1 MKESREIYKTK
12 HKLKSLALKC
22 TNCGH
27 NITGDEVNINSTLA
41 KCSNCQNVMFLEDDT
56 FFGGVRGRP
65 EMIIPE
71 GTEIINTPSSLDIQV
86 KWSKSG
92 GGFNFMTF
100 FTVAWNLML
109 LPFAIAL
116 IASGNFGGLLPMAA
130 HLAVGLGLL
139 YHTMKMFIN
148 YSDVYITDDR
158 ITIEQKPLSW
168 FSKDI
173 SISTRDVKQ
182 LFVSRYVSSTTN
194 GQANYA
200 YGLHA
205 VLKNGKNIKLI
216 KGLNKET
223 QLYLE
228 QEIERFL
235 DIDDESVRGEVP
247 KANE

>member
-1 MKESREIYKTK
+1 MKESKEIYKQK
-12 HKLKSLALKC
+12 HKLKTLNLDC

-27 NITGDEVNINSTLA
+27 PIGGEEVNINSTLA

-56 FFGGVRGRP
+56 FFGAERGRP

-71 GTEIINTPSSLDIQV
+71 GTEIISMPSSLDIQI

-100 FTVAWNLML
+100 FTVVWNLLL
-109 LPFAIAL
+109 LPFAFTM
-116 IASGNFGGLLPMAA
+116 IASGNIGGLLPMAA
-130 HLAVGLGLL
+130 HLLVGLGLL
-139 YHTMKMFIN
+139 YNTMKMFVN
-148 YSDVYITDDR
+148 YTDVYITDDR
-158 ITIEQKPLSW
+158 IHIAQKPLSW
-168 FSKDI
+168 FTKEVN
-173 SISTRDVKQ
+173 ISTRDVKQ
-182 LFVSRYVSSTTN
+182 LYVSRYVSSTTN

-205 VLKNGKNIKLI
+205 VLKNGKSIKLI

-235 DIDDESVRGEVP
+235 EIEDENVGGEIP
-247 KANE
+247 KA

>member
-1 MKESREIYKTK
+1 MKESQDLYKKK
-12 HKLKSLALKC
+12 HKLKTLELDC

-27 NITGDEVNINSTLA
+27 PISGDEVNINSTLA

-56 FFGGVRGRP
+56 FFSAVRGRP

-100 FTVAWNLML
+100 FTVAWNVML
-109 LPFAIAL
+109 LPFAITM

-130 HLAVGLGLL
+130 HLMVGLGLL
-139 YHTMKMFIN
+139 YNTMKMFIN
-148 YSDVYITDDR
+148 YTDIYITDDR
-158 ITIEQKPLSW
+158 ISITQKPLSW
-168 FSKDI
+168 FSKDVE
-173 SISTRDVKQ
+173 ISTRDVKQ

-194 GQANYA
+194 GVANYA

-205 VLKNGKNIKLI
+205 ILKNGKNIKLI

-235 DIDDESVRGEVP
+235 DIDDENVRGEVA
-247 KANE
+247 K